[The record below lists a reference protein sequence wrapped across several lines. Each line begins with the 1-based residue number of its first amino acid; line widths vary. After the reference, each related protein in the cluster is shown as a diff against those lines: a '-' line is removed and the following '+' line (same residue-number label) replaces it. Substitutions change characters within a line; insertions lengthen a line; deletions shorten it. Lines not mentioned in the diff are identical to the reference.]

1 MAGRIHERGN
11 GNENSS
17 KKVGGAVIRIFG
29 PISQF
34 GDFRS
39 ITDKEQSSQ
48 SNITNKLPEK
58 FYNKFTAIVSTEFIE
73 ENYNLLRAI

>member
-1 MAGRIHERGN
+1 MCAISTPQWKSTVAGRIHERGN

-17 KKVGGAVIRIFG
+17 KKVGGAVIQKFG

-39 ITDKEQSSQ
+39 I
-48 SNITNKLPEK
+48 I
-58 FYNKFTAIVSTEFIE
+58 F
-73 ENYNLLRAI
+73 